1 MRKEDMT
8 DEQIEMEIQRLS
20 NSEEVQIARREQRIK
35 YKRRQYLYQLEKN
48 TICCKAACQ
57 WQCRHTMHREFAQL
71 DKHGNPIQVD
81 IFKEGAGHESRRKDS
96 IVFGTGQ

>member
-35 YKRRQYLYQLEKN
+35 YKRRQYLYQLRHYEKRGKQLAELGATLEN
-48 TICCKAACQ
+48 LE
-57 WQCRHTMHREFAQL
+57 EFL
-71 DKHGNPIQVD
+71 YGEVI
-81 IFKEGAGHESRRKDS
+81 EE
-96 IVFGTGQ
+96 